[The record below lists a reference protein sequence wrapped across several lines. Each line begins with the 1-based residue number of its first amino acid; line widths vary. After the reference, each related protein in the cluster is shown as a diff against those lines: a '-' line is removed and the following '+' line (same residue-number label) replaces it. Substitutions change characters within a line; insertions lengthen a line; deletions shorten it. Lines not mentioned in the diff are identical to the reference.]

1 MQFALNMDREKL
13 NKISKYCKKL
23 QYLEENKQFSKDY
36 KRAVLEKLKK
46 KRQIMDKLVAKE
58 IKKNKVGDFVQK
70 CTPKKKIMLN

>member
-1 MQFALNMDREKL
+1 MDREKL

-70 CTPKKKIMLN
+70 CIPKKKIMLN